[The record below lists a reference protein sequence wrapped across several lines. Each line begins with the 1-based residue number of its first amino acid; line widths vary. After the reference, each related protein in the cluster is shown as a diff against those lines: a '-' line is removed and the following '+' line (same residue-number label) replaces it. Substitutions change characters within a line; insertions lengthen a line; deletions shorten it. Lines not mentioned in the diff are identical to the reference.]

1 MQDET
6 ASLRIGILVREQ
18 HRFENWELRLFEKL
32 LADPRFE
39 LAAFIIE
46 DRPPATP
53 EPTRLYD
60 LVSYIDN
67 RLFARQAR
75 VEAPL
80 FRSRETLI
88 ERLPVTKV
96 DARALDRLRLDLI
109 LRHEPGLLP
118 DTIVAALPFGVWAL
132 SFADTH
138 SRKADWTAF
147 ADSSSH
153 APVTNVYLRVRC
165 PGQAKPET
173 VASAAYNTKFSAARN
188 AAFVKEKAVI
198 LLMRELRRLA
208 DTRNIRPEASSVAT
222 PGIEAPHASE
232 IGAYILRT
240 GWSAATRLAKSAQAK
255 LGLRSA
261 MWTLY
266 SGYGGVD
273 DFDPA
278 KTVEIPPT
286 PDSIKADPFLFQ
298 HAGENYVFYENYTT
312 HDKRAHIAVGRLEGN
327 RIEPLGK
334 ALACDYHLS
343 FPFVFSHGDDIYMMP
358 ESHQARRLEIWRC
371 VEFPLKWTLH
381 ATALDGLSPVD
392 STMFQH
398 QDKWWLLT
406 NLSDHHA
413 FEDHCSELYVFQVDG
428 PALKSVV
435 PHKTNPVVI
444 GSAIARN
451 AGRVVSR
458 NGRLYRPS
466 QNNSRGIYGFGLN
479 IMEIEQLDLE
489 NYRERMV
496 RTFTPD
502 FKKGLCGCHHFDA
515 AGGRFIL
522 DARMN
527 L

>member
-1 MQDET
+1 MHDGT
-6 ASLRIGILVREQ
+6 ASLRIGILIREH

-32 LADPRFE
+32 LADSSFQ
-39 LAAFIIE
+39 LATFIIE
-46 DRPPATP
+46 DRALAEP

-60 LVSYIDN
+60 VVSYIDK
-67 RLFARQAR
+67 RLFARQPQFH
-75 VEAPL
+75 APL
-80 FRSRETLI
+80 FQSREAEI
-88 ERLPVTKV
+88 ERLSVAEA
-96 DARALDRLRLDLI
+96 DADMLRRLQLDVV
-109 LRHEPGLLP
+109 LRHDPSRLP
-118 DTIVAALPFGVWAL
+118 DEMLAAIPFGEWAL

-138 SRKADWTAF
+138 SRKADWTGF
-147 ADSSSH
+147 AASSSH
-153 APVTNVYLRVRC
+153 APVTNVYLRARRNA
-165 PGQAKPET
+165 GSKSET
-173 VASAAYNTKFSAARN
+173 IASAAYNTKFSAARN

-208 DTRNIRPEASSVAT
+208 DTRSLRPEPAGAVA
-222 PGIEAPHASE
+222 PRIEAPHAGE

-240 GWSAATRLAKSAQAK
+240 GWSAATRLVKSVQAK

-312 HDKRAHIAVGRLEGN
+312 HDKRAHIAVGRLEDN
-327 RIEPLGK
+327 RIVPLGK
-334 ALACDYHLS
+334 ALDCDYHLS
-343 FPFVFSHGDDIYMMP
+343 FPFVFSHGNDIFMMP

-398 QDKWWLLT
+398 QGNWWLLT

-428 PALKSVV
+428 PALTSVV
-435 PHKTNPVVI
+435 PHKANPVVI
-444 GSAIARN
+444 GSAVARN

-479 IMEIEQLDLE
+479 IMEIEQLDPE
-489 NYRERMV
+489 TYRERLV

-502 FKKGLCGCHHFDA
+502 FKQGLCGCHHFDA

-522 DARMN
+522 DARVN

>member
-1 MQDET
+1 MHEET
-6 ASLRIGILVREQ
+6 RPIRIGILIREQ
-18 HRFENWELRLFEKL
+18 RSFENWELRLFEKL
-32 LADPRFE
+32 LADSRFE
-39 LAAFIIE
+39 LAAFLIE
-46 DRPPATP
+46 DRPSAAP

-60 LVSYIDN
+60 FVSYVDN
-67 RLFARQAR
+67 RLFARQPP
-75 VEAPL
+75 VTAPL
-80 FRSRETLI
+80 FRSREALI
-88 ERLPVTKV
+88 ERLPVT
-96 DARALDRLRLDLI
+96 RATAEKLDELQLDLI

-118 DTIVAALPFGVWAL
+118 DEVVAALPFGVWAL

-147 ADSSSH
+147 TDSNSH
-153 APVTNVYLRVRC
+153 APVTDVHLLVRRAGHAR
-165 PGQAKPET
+165 PQT
-173 VASAAYNTKFSAARN
+173 IASAAYNTKFSAARN

-198 LLMRELRRLA
+198 LMMRELRRLA
-208 DTRNIRPEASSVAT
+208 QTRSIGTEIAGVAP
-222 PGIEAPHASE
+222 PGTQAPLPGE
-232 IGAYILRT
+232 VGAYILRT
-240 GWSAATRLAKSAQAK
+240 GWSAAARLAKSAQAR

-273 DFDPA
+273 DFDPT

-286 PDSIKADPFLFQ
+286 QDSIKADPFLF
-298 HAGENYVFYENYTT
+298 HHEGENYVFYESYTK

-327 RIEPLGK
+327 HIEPLGK
-334 ALACDYHLS
+334 ALQCDYHLS
-343 FPFVFSHGDDIYMMP
+343 FPFVFTHGDDIYMMP

-381 ATALDGLSPVD
+381 ATALPGLSPVD

-398 QDKWWLLT
+398 QGNWWLLT

-428 PALKSVV
+428 PALTSVV
-435 PHKTNPVVI
+435 PHRGNPVVI
-444 GSAIARN
+444 GSAVARN
-451 AGRVVSR
+451 AGRVVNR

-479 IMEIEQLDLE
+479 IMEIEELSLE
-489 NYRERMV
+489 TYRERMV

-502 FKKGLCGCHHFDA
+502 FKQGLCGCHHFDA

>member
-6 ASLRIGILVREQ
+6 ASLRIGILLREQ
-18 HRFENWELRLFEKL
+18 RRFENWELRLFEKL
-32 LADPRFE
+32 LADSRFE
-39 LAAFIIE
+39 LTAFIIE

-60 LVSYIDN
+60 LVSYVDN
-67 RLFARQAR
+67 RLFARQPR

-80 FRSRETLI
+80 FRSREALI
-88 ERLPVTKV
+88 ERLPVTQV
-96 DARALDRLRLDLI
+96 DAQALDRLHLDLV

-153 APVTNVYLRVRC
+153 APVTNVSLRVRC
-165 PGQAKPET
+165 RGQARPKT
-173 VASAAYNTKFSAARN
+173 IASAAYNTKFSAARN

-208 DTRNIRPEASSVAT
+208 DTRSIRSEAIGTVT
-222 PGIEAPHASE
+222 PGIEAPHAGE
-232 IGAYILRT
+232 IGAYILKT
-240 GWSAATRLAKSAQAK
+240 SWSAATRLAKSAQAK

-334 ALACDYHLS
+334 ALQCDYHLS

-398 QDKWWLLT
+398 QGKWWLLT

-489 NYRERMV
+489 TYRERMV
-496 RTFTPD
+496 RTLTPD

-527 L
+527 H

>member
-1 MQDET
+1 MHEKT
-6 ASLRIGILVREQ
+6 PALRIGILIREQ
-18 HRFENWELRLFEKL
+18 RRFENWELRLFEKL
-32 LADPRFE
+32 LADPRFD
-39 LAAFIIE
+39 LAVFMIE
-46 DRPPATP
+46 DRTPTTP

-60 LVSYIDN
+60 FVSYVDN
-67 RLFARQAR
+67 RLFARQPR

-80 FRSRETLI
+80 FRSREALI
-88 ERLPVTKV
+88 ERLPVTQA
-96 DARALDRLRLDLI
+96 DAEKLDSLRLDLI

-118 DTIVAALPFGVWAL
+118 DRVVGALPFGVWAL

-153 APVTNVYLRVRC
+153 APVTNVSLRVRR
-165 PGQAKPET
+165 PEHAKPET
-173 VASAAYNTKFSAARN
+173 IASAAYNTKFSAARN

-208 DTRNIRPEASSVAT
+208 DTRSIGPEVAGT
-222 PGIEAPHASE
+222 TLPGAEAPHAGE

-278 KTVEIPPT
+278 KTVEIPPS
-286 PDSIKADPFLFQ
+286 PDSIKADPFLFHYEGQ
-298 HAGENYVFYENYTT
+298 NYVFYENYTK

-334 ALACDYHLS
+334 ALQCDYHLS
-343 FPFVFSHGDDIYMMP
+343 FPFVFSHGDDIFMMP
-358 ESHQARRLEIWRC
+358 ETHQARRLEIWRC
-371 VEFPLKWTLH
+371 TEFPLKWTLH
-381 ATALDGLSPVD
+381 ATALAGLSPVD

-398 QDKWWLLT
+398 QGNWWLLT

-428 PALKSVV
+428 PALTSVV
-435 PHKTNPVVI
+435 PHKANPVVI
-444 GSAIARN
+444 GSAVARN

-479 IMEIEQLDLE
+479 IMEIEELDME
-489 NYRERMV
+489 TYRERLV
-496 RTFTPD
+496 RTFAPD
-502 FKKGLCGCHHFDA
+502 FKQGLCGCHHFDA

>member
-1 MQDET
+1 MHEGT
-6 ASLRIGILVREQ
+6 RALRIGILIREQ

-39 LAAFIIE
+39 LAAFVVE
-46 DRPPATP
+46 DRPLAHP

-67 RLFARQAR
+67 RLFARQPR
-75 VEAPL
+75 FDAPL
-80 FRSRETLI
+80 FRSREALI
-88 ERLPVTKV
+88 ERLPVTQA
-96 DARALDRLRLDLI
+96 DPERLGRLQLDLI

-118 DTIVAALPFGVWAL
+118 DAVVAALPFGAWAL

-138 SRKADWTAF
+138 SPKADWTAF

-153 APVTNVYLRVRC
+153 APVTNVYLRVRRA
-165 PGQAKPET
+165 GQARPET
-173 VASAAYNTKFSAARN
+173 IASADYNTKFSAARN
-188 AAFVKEKAVI
+188 AAFIKEKAVI

-208 DTRNIRPEASSVAT
+208 DTRNPRPELVGAST
-222 PGIEAPHASE
+222 PGIEAPDAGE

-240 GWSAATRLAKSAQAK
+240 GWSAATRLTRSAQAK

-286 PDSIKADPFLFQ
+286 PDSIKADPFLF
-298 HAGENYVFYENYTT
+298 HHEGENYVFYENYTK

-334 ALACDYHLS
+334 ALQCDYHLS

-371 VEFPLKWTLH
+371 LDFPLKWTLH
-381 ATALDGLSPVD
+381 ATALAGLSPVD

-398 QDKWWLLT
+398 QGDWWLLT

-428 PALKSVV
+428 PALTSVV
-435 PHKTNPVVI
+435 PHKANPVVI
-444 GSAIARN
+444 GSAVARN

-479 IMEIEQLDLE
+479 IMEIEELDLE
-489 NYRERMV
+489 TYRERLV

-502 FKKGLCGCHHFDA
+502 FKQGLCGCHHFDA

-527 L
+527 V

>member
-1 MQDET
+1 MQEAT
-6 ASLRIGILVREQ
+6 RALRIGILVREQ
-18 HRFENWELRLFEKL
+18 HRLENWELRLFEKL

-39 LAAFIIE
+39 LTAFIVE
-46 DRPPATP
+46 DRPPAVA

-67 RLFARQAR
+67 RLFARQPHFD
-75 VEAPL
+75 APL
-80 FRSRETLI
+80 FKSHQALIEHVPVSQADPETLG
-88 ERLPVTKV
+88 
-96 DARALDRLRLDLI
+96 RLRLDLI

-118 DTIVAALPFGVWAL
+118 DSIVAALPFGVWAL

-147 ADSSSH
+147 ADSSSD
-153 APVTNVYLRVRC
+153 APVTNVYLRVRRT
-165 PGQAKPET
+165 GQSMPQT
-173 VASAAYNTKFSAARN
+173 IASAAYNTKFSAARN

-208 DTRNIRPEASSVAT
+208 DTRTIESGAAT
-222 PGIEAPHASE
+222 PELSLTDAPHAAE
-232 IGAYILRT
+232 IGAYILHT
-240 GWSAATRLAKSAQAK
+240 AWLAATRLAKSAQAK
-255 LGLRSA
+255 LGLRAA

-273 DFDPA
+273 DFDPS

-286 PDSIKADPFLFQ
+286 PDSIKADPFLFN
-298 HAGENYVFYENYTT
+298 HRGENYVFYENYTS

-334 ALACDYHLS
+334 ALQCDYHLS

-371 VEFPLKWTLH
+371 IEFPLKWTLH
-381 ATALDGLSPVD
+381 ATALTGLSPVD

-398 QDKWWLLT
+398 QGKWWLLT

-435 PHKTNPVVI
+435 PHKANPVVI
-444 GSAIARN
+444 GSAVARN

-479 IMEIEQLDLE
+479 IMEIEALDLDT
-489 NYRERMV
+489 YRESLV

-502 FKKGLCGCHHFDA
+502 FKQGLCGCHHFDA

-527 L
+527 V